1 MIEAP
6 VEVVFDLSLNIDAHL
21 ESMSASGER
30 AVDGVTTGQI
40 GLGEQVTWKAT
51 HFGVPFTMTSRV
63 TELERP
69 NRFVDEQVKGPFRR
83 FHHTHEFTQDRDL
96 TVMVDRVRFDAPL
109 GPIGDLA
116 EWLVLGRYLENLI
129 VERGEYL
136 KAQAESDDRPRR
148 F

>member
-1 MIEAP
+1 
-6 VEVVFDLSLNIDAHL
+6 
-21 ESMSASGER
+21 MSASGER
-30 AVDGVTTGQI
+30 AVDGVTSGQI

-83 FHHTHEFTQDRDL
+83 FHHTHEFTPDRRA

-109 GPIGDLA
+109 GPVGDLV
-116 EWLVLGRYLENLI
+116 EHLVLGCYLERLI
-129 VERGEYL
+129 AERGEYL